1 MTTTTQYNGRL
12 CNQIIRNLAVSKI
25 AEKNDLFVEYSS
37 YEEIKQL
44 EPYHEFELINF
55 SGNIVGKS
63 IAVNFE

>member
-37 YEEIKQL
+37 YE
-44 EPYHEFELINF
+44 
-55 SGNIVGKS
+55 
-63 IAVNFE
+63 